1 MVRVCKKFGICN
13 SGCNLVYIIKDH
25 IKPLMQLLTIDL
37 KQYNMRLLTTKC
49 LNSAVLIM
57 YFMLGKRGID
67 LAQQCDTKVVIE
79 RHTNG
84 IDNNYSVITALKKD
98 ILSKNIKQR
107 YLYYILLTDGHFP
120 KSDPSSNEHTIFF
133 PGHVFILE
141 KTPSDDEGI
150 YFQVYQSY
158 INHYDIKGHF
168 QNNHNSVKMSMND
181 IAHLMDKLKYIL
193 ESEKWDNKCVEYWKD
208 FTFVDTSQFKDS
220 HSKNKFF
227 LCYRKSP
234 VKMCLQN
241 IKRFAKQKITTLSK
255 IPEQFT
261 VYGDQSL
268 YDDKQKPLSTFA
280 IVSEMKNVVQKLENY
295 SKLI

>member
-1 MVRVCKKFGICN
+1 MSRVCKKPGLCD

-57 YFMLGKRGID
+57 YFMLGRRGVD
-67 LAQQCDTKVVIE
+67 LAQQCDTKTVIQ
-79 RHTNG
+79 RHTQG
-84 IDNNYSVITALKKD
+84 LDNNASVITNLKKD
-98 ILSKNIKQR
+98 ILSKNIKHR

-120 KSDPSSNEHTIFF
+120 KTKGSAEQTIFF

-141 KTPSDDEGI
+141 KTPSGDDGI

-168 QNNHNSVKMSMND
+168 QNNHNSVKMSMTEV
-181 IAHLMDKLKYIL
+181 AHLMDKLKYIL
-193 ESEKWDNKCVEYWKD
+193 ESEKWDNKCIEYWKD
-208 FTFVDTSQFKDS
+208 FTFVDTSELKDTY
-220 HSKNKFF
+220 SKNKFF
-227 LCYRKSP
+227 LCFRKSP
-234 VKMCLQN
+234 VKTCLQN
-241 IKRFAKQKITTLSK
+241 IKRFAKHKISTLSK
-255 IPEQFT
+255 IPEQFA
-261 VYGDQSL
+261 VYGDQTL
-268 YDDKQKPLSTFA
+268 YDEKEKPLSTFA
-280 IVSEMKNVVQKLENY
+280 IVSEMKTVVQKLENY